1 MSGDSPTRKA
11 RAAPYL
17 VNAIILAIVNDYRM
31 HLVNTISLTIINNY
45 AWYLPNDAALLAA

>member
-17 VNAIILAIVNDYRM
+17 VNAIINDYRA

-45 AWYLPNDAALLAA
+45 AGYLPNDAALLAA